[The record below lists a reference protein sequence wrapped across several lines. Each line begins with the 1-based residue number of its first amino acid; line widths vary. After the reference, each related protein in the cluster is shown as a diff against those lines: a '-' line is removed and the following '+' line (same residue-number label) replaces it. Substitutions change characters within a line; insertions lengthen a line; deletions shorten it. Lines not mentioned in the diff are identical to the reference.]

1 MTEGTEHYINHEDMD
16 CVRIY
21 KTVHVGEIIKTGKII
36 KTGTSAS
43 L

>member
-1 MTEGTEHYINHEDMD
+1 MTEGTEDYINHEDMD